1 MSAIAVVACAS
12 GRIKIRWNYISPMD
26 ALDLLGSTARLSIL
40 RALSR
45 RDMYVSEL
53 METVGMDG
61 KTATHHLDAL
71 AERGVVDSYREGRR
85 RYFTLVNEVRL
96 EVSPPPNRRF
106 VVQFED
112 VD

>member
-1 MSAIAVVACAS
+1 
-12 GRIKIRWNYISPMD
+12 MD
-26 ALDLLGSTARLSIL
+26 ALGLLGSKARLSIL

-45 RDMYVSEL
+45 REMYVSEL
-53 METVGMDG
+53 MEAVGMDG

-71 AERGVVDSYREGRR
+71 EDRDVVESRMEGRR
-85 RYFTLVNEVRL
+85 RYYALAVDVRL

-112 VD
+112 AGDSVEPGGIGEATDDPD